1 MQDKHVLIVEDEAP
15 VREMMGFWL
24 RRYGL
29 AVAEAA
35 NAESARLSVAQRRP
49 DLILLDW
56 VLPGASGLD
65 LARALRHSRLTDSIP
80 IIMVTGRIEE
90 SDKVVALDCG
100 IDDYVSKPF
109 APRELLA
116 RIAAVLRR
124 APRLLA
130 ASTVASRGIVLDA
143 DQQSVMAHGERVQLA
158 PMDFRLLE
166 FFLSNPE
173 RVHSRAQ
180 LLACVWGSR
189 GPTEERTVDVQIR
202 RLRQALQELQLDPLV
217 QTVRGAGY
225 RFSTRR

>member
-143 DQQSVMAHGERVQLA
+143 AQQSVMAHGERVQLA